1 MNSPA
6 PLAAILLATL
16 LTAAGC
22 APAHTVTPAERAS
35 ALLSSQP
42 PPPGRVCRIDP
53 TPDVL
58 PPVDLLLDTRALTD
72 DLAALPLEGRE
83 ASGYAILSMGYD
95 PFGSN
100 IRRVMI
106 ENDLRAETADS
117 IQKLVFHHRRTV
129 GRAEREWGV
138 RLRIDLDDPARLTVG
153 RQERCAPRPRDSLM
167 ALAMETTFGSGVRN
181 RGGYRESTV
190 WVRLM
195 INPSGSVAGAAV
207 ERGLVSGVGMEQRI
221 FDYVRSLFFDPALE
235 DGQPVPG
242 MVSVPLVLR
251 ER

>member
-1 MNSPA
+1 MNAPA
-6 PLAAILLATL
+6 SGAAVLLCLLLAAA
-16 LTAAGC
+16 C

-35 ALLSSQP
+35 ALLSAQP

-53 TPDVL
+53 TPVTL
-58 PPVDLLLDTRALTD
+58 PPVDLLIDAGALAA
-72 DLAALPLEGRE
+72 DLGALPLEARE
-83 ASGYAILSMGYD
+83 ADGYAIVSLGYD

-106 ENDLRAETADS
+106 EHDLRGEIADS

-129 GRAEREWGV
+129 NRTEREWGV
-138 RLRIDLDDPARLTVG
+138 RLRIDLSEPARFTVG

-167 ALAMETTFGSGVRN
+167 ALAMETTFGAGVRN
-181 RGGYRESTV
+181 RGSYRESTV
-190 WVRLM
+190 WVRLT
-195 INPSGSVAGAAV
+195 ISPSGSVAGAAV

-242 MVSVPLVLR
+242 MVSVPLILR